1 MLFRSDRE
9 VCDSR
14 IQGFAQVFQSEY
26 TADCRRVELP
36 IAVILR
42 EILQESDRD
51 DTQRIQKF
59 IAITNRKTD
68 RYWIEI

>member
-1 MLFRSDRE
+1 MDRE

-26 TADCRRVELP
+26 TADCRRVELS

-42 EILQESDRD
+42 KILQESDRD

-59 IAITNRKTD
+59 IAITNRKAD